1 MSCVEYLLVIM
12 ICLATRLPPFDGWS
26 FGYFSQFPLSHC
38 GQFDCMHF
46 ILGNR
51 LKIFSLNTSFSFSL
65 FVSSAYLHFC
75 CCFFS
80 LVFIS
85 GFDVVFEYH
94 AKQALTKFYRCRY
107 LLMYIHSVLF
117 GY

>member
-1 MSCVEYLLVIM
+1 MKYI
-12 ICLATRLPPFDGWS
+12 F
-26 FGYFSQFPLSHC
+26 FF
-38 GQFDCMHF
+38 
-46 ILGNR
+46 
-51 LKIFSLNTSFSFSL
+51 FSLRFFRLSTFL
-65 FVSSAYLHFC
+65 LL
-75 CCFFS
+75 FFS

-107 LLMYIHSVLF
+107 LLIYIHSVLF